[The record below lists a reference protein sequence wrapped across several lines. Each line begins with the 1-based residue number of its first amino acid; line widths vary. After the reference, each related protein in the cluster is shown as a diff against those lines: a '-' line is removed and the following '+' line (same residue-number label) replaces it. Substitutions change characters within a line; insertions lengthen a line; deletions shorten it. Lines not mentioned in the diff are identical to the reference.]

1 MNIRQTPDKWQ
12 QSVRA
17 GTQHVSLL
25 QEGAELE
32 VQTFSFA
39 LSNAISS
46 EVIGVAS
53 PSTYLFLDRYGTR
66 GKTHSSF
73 LRQKRKSESAFSTF
87 CCSVMKAFSQNNLS
101 PAMPLQGKAG

>member
-39 LSNAISS
+39 LGNAISS

-53 PSTYLFLDRYGTR
+53 PLSYLFLDRYGTC

-73 LRQKRKSESAFSTF
+73 LQQKG
-87 CCSVMKAFSQNNLS
+87 NLS
-101 PAMPLQGKAG
+101 LPFPPFAVVL